1 MRACVLT
8 APAEVS
14 TRPLLLRE
22 LPSPDLAAHEVRIRV
37 SACGICRTDQNSA
50 KTTAS
55 L

>member
-1 MRACVLT
+1 MKASVLT

-14 TRPLLLRE
+14 TRPLLLCE
-22 LPSPDLAAHEVRIRV
+22 LPSPGLAAGEVRIKV